1 MGSIVSAIEELQ
13 KDEADRPVIVCNFKL
28 AGSIPRDVH
37 VSVSAHE
44 ELANI
49 FNTVNINTACA
60 IVKDGSVPE
69 CFLDSYTS
77 LERTSAGN
85 IIVRYP
91 RNQ

>member
-44 ELANI
+44 ELADI

-60 IVKDGSVPE
+60 IRIRVRGGIRKSELKGGPRPTNPSIRS
-69 CFLDSYTS
+69 FYS
-77 LERTSAGN
+77 L
-85 IIVRYP
+85 I
-91 RNQ
+91 